1 MWYIPARLRIHACSA
16 YEPRPHLFVDLY
28 GSYHYLASAEW
39 RSYTSLPLFED
50 SRQICVLHDP
60 YGMHGDTQASAWSRA
75 LPLLGHVR
83 VAQSQ

>member
-1 MWYIPARLRIHACSA
+1 MWYISARLRIHACMHACSA

-28 GSYHYLASAEW
+28 AGYNYLASAEW

-60 YGMHGDTQASAWSRA
+60 YGIAILKLHVV
-75 LPLLGHVR
+75 LGHVR

>member
-1 MWYIPARLRIHACSA
+1 MLCGTYQLAYAFMHACSA

-28 GSYHYLASAEW
+28 AGYNYLASAEW

-60 YGMHGDTQASAWSRA
+60 YGMAI
-75 LPLLGHVR
+75 LKLVLGHVR
-83 VAQSQ
+83 